1 MNDSEDSAEAKQQSG
16 IGSPDEAVM
25 VNIYAKTAKRR
36 GPGRPRTR
44 TDVLRQQTLVNVLP
58 TNIPDLDD

>member
-1 MNDSEDSAEAKQQSG
+1 
-16 IGSPDEAVM
+16 M

-44 TDVLRQQTLVNVLP
+44 PDVLRQQNLVNVLP
-58 TNIPDLDD
+58 TNIPDLDDLTLGGLL